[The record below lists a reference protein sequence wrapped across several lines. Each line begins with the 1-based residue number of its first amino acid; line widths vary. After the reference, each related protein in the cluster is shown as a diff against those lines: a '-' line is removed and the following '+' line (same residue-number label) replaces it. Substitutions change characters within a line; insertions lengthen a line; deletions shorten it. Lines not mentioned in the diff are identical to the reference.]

1 MSGNVIFDTNIVIYL
16 SKKLLAPEK
25 VFTENIM
32 YSISIISKMELLGYA
47 FNSNLEEN
55 YISDLID
62 SLNVVPLNDAVVNMT
77 ISIRKNNRI
86 KLPDA
91 IIYATAQV
99 MNGKLLTNNI
109 SDFEKLNGSVELF
122 NPLNS

>member
-1 MSGNVIFDTNIVIYL
+1 MIGNVIFDTNIVIYL

-55 YISDLID
+55 YISELID

-77 ISIRKNNRI
+77 IAIRKNNRI

-109 SDFEKLNGSVELF
+109 ADFEKINGNVELF
-122 NPLNS
+122 NPLNL

>member
-1 MSGNVIFDTNIVIYL
+1 
-16 SKKLLAPEK
+16 
-25 VFTENIM
+25 M

-47 FNSNLEEN
+47 FNSNLEED
-55 YISDLID
+55 YISELID

-77 ISIRKNNRI
+77 IAIRKNNKI

-109 SDFEKLNGSVELF
+109 ADFEKINGNVELF
-122 NPLNS
+122 NPLNL

>member
-55 YISDLID
+55 YISELID

-77 ISIRKNNRI
+77 ILIRKNNRI

>member
-55 YISDLID
+55 YISELID
-62 SLNVVPLNDAVVNMT
+62 SLNIVPLNDAVVNMT

>member
-77 ISIRKNNRI
+77 ISIRKTI
-86 KLPDA
+86 
-91 IIYATAQV
+91 
-99 MNGKLLTNNI
+99 G
-109 SDFEKLNGSVELF
+109 
-122 NPLNS
+122 

>member
-1 MSGNVIFDTNIVIYL
+1 MNGNVIFDTNIVIYL
-16 SKKLLAPEK
+16 SKKLLAPEE
-25 VFTENIM
+25 VFAENKT

-47 FNSNLEEN
+47 FKNKLEEK
-55 YISDLID
+55 YINELID
-62 SLNVVPLNDAVVNMT
+62 SLNIIPLNDAVVNTT
-77 ISIRKNNRI
+77 IAIRKVNRI

-109 SDFEKLNGSVELF
+109 ADFEKVDGNVELF
-122 NPLNS
+122 NPIIL

>member
-55 YISDLID
+55 YISELID
-62 SLNVVPLNDAVVNMT
+62 SLNVVALNEAVVNMT
-77 ISIRKNNRI
+77 IAIRKNNRI

-109 SDFEKLNGSVELF
+109 ADFEKINGNVELF
-122 NPLNS
+122 NPLNL

>member
-55 YISDLID
+55 YISELID
-62 SLNVVPLNDAVVNMT
+62 SLNIVPLNDAVVNMT
-77 ISIRKNNRI
+77 IAIRKNNRI

-109 SDFEKLNGSVELF
+109 ADFEKINGNVELF
-122 NPLNS
+122 NPLNL

>member
-55 YISDLID
+55 YISELID

-77 ISIRKNNRI
+77 IAIRKNNRI

-109 SDFEKLNGSVELF
+109 ADFEKINGNVEIF
-122 NPLNS
+122 NPLNL

>member
-55 YISDLID
+55 YISELID

-77 ISIRKNNRI
+77 IATRKNNRI

-109 SDFEKLNGSVELF
+109 ADFEKINGNVELF
-122 NPLNS
+122 NPLNL

>member
-55 YISDLID
+55 YISELID

-77 ISIRKNNRI
+77 IAIRKNNRI

-109 SDFEKLNGSVELF
+109 ADFEKINGNVELF
-122 NPLNS
+122 NPLNL

>member
-1 MSGNVIFDTNIVIYL
+1 MNGNVIFDTNIVIYL
-16 SKKLLAPEK
+16 SKILLAPEK
-25 VFTENIM
+25 VFTENII

-55 YISDLID
+55 YISELID

-77 ISIRKNNRI
+77 IAIRKNNRI

-99 MNGKLLTNNI
+99 MNGRLLTNNI
-109 SDFEKLNGSVELF
+109 ADFEKINGNVELF
-122 NPLNS
+122 NPLNL